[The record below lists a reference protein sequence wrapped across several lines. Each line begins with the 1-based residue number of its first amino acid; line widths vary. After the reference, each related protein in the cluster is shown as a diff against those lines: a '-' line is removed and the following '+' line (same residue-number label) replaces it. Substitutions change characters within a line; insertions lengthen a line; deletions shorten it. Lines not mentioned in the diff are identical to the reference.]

1 MISLRGASYNLPFD
15 TLVVA
20 EVTAKN
26 AVGWGPVSDDNT
38 IGAKI

>member
-1 MISLRGASYNLPFD
+1 MTVLRGATYTLPFD

-26 AVGWGPVSDDNT
+26 AVGWGVVSDDNT